1 MGIVELERYDDDML
15 PRRKQI
21 FDQYNKAFAKKSW
34 AILPTCETA
43 LMQSSYHVYLL
54 RIKGIDE
61 QQRNRIISRIF
72 EQGVSVNVHFIPL
85 PMLGYYKNAGY
96 NIDDYPVS
104 YEHFSHVISLPV
116 YYDLDDK
123 DVQTVIRTVIG
134 AVEEA

>member
-1 MGIVELERYDDDML
+1 
-15 PRRKQI
+15 
-21 FDQYNKAFAKKSW
+21 
-34 AILPTCETA
+34 
-43 LMQSSYHVYLL
+43 
-54 RIKGIDE
+54 
-61 QQRNRIISRIF
+61 
-72 EQGVSVNVHFIPL
+72 VSVNVHFIPL